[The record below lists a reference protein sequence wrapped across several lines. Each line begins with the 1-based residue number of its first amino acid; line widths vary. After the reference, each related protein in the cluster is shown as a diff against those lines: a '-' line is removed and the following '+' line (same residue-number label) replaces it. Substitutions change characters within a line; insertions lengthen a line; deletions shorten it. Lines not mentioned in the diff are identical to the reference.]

1 MHGKRFTFI
10 LIPPNDGL
18 VREYRLTPK
27 ILAVG
32 GVLAFAF
39 ICAFCYYLA
48 GFYSLAHHQEDL
60 AQLRA
65 ENGEL
70 MRSIEH
76 TREAVTLLE
85 KTMVVLREDDEKL
98 RNYHQMEPLSDD
110 ERLAGTGGPAEP
122 SRLHSVL
129 PGRKRAAIE
138 DLNSNILRLQR
149 EAKIQEESFS
159 LLETK
164 FRESEEGWKHFPT
177 ISPVSTDHS
186 WVSSRFG
193 YRSDPFTGRSA
204 FHSGVDF
211 AGRRGTP
218 IYATADGT
226 VDDVYRDTGMGN
238 VVVIEHDITVTDESG
253 KIYKKEGMYQTEYGH
268 LERSLV
274 SPGQR
279 VSRGQQ
285 IATMGN
291 TGRSTG
297 PHLHYAVLYK
307 DRRLGRKGYV
317 DPENFILDMPGA
329 LEKTAGMGGAADS
342 PE

>member
-1 MHGKRFTFI
+1 MHRKRFTFI
-10 LIPPNDGL
+10 LIPPNDGQ
-18 VREYRLTPK
+18 VQEYRLTPRV
-27 ILAVG
+27 LAVAG
-32 GVLAFAF
+32 MLVFVF
-39 ICAFCYYLA
+39 VCAFGYYLA
-48 GFYSLAHHQEDL
+48 GFYSMAHHQENL

-70 MRSIEH
+70 LRSIEH
-76 TREAVTLLE
+76 TREVVSQLE

-98 RNYHQMEPLSDD
+98 RNYHQMDPLSAD
-110 ERLAGTGGPAEP
+110 ERLAGTGGPEEP
-122 SRLHSVL
+122 SRLGSVL
-129 PGRKRAAIE
+129 SGRKRAALE
-138 DLNSNILRLQR
+138 DLNGNILRLQR
-149 EAKIQEESFS
+149 EAKIQEESFA

-164 FRESEEGWKHFPT
+164 FRDGEEGWKHFPT
-177 ISPVSTDHS
+177 IAPVSSDHS

-218 IYATADGT
+218 VYATADGT
-226 VDDVYRDTGMGN
+226 VNDAYRDTGLGN
-238 VVVIEHDITVTDESG
+238 VVLIDHDIMVTDESG
-253 KIYKKEGMYQTEYGH
+253 KTFKKEGIYQTEYGH
-268 LERSLV
+268 LEKMLV

-285 IATMGN
+285 IGTMGN

-307 DRRLGRKGYV
+307 DRRMGRKGYV
-317 DPENFILDMPGA
+317 DPETFILDMPSSLDKLAG
-329 LEKTAGMGGAADS
+329 LGGVDSTA
-342 PE
+342 E

>member
-1 MHGKRFTFI
+1 MHRKRFTFI
-10 LIPPNDGL
+10 LIPPNDGQ
-18 VREYRLTPK
+18 VQEYRVNPR
-27 ILAVG
+27 ILALG
-32 GVLAFAF
+32 GMIAFVFLCAFA
-39 ICAFCYYLA
+39 YYFA
-48 GFYSLAHHQEDL
+48 GFYSLADHQEDL

-70 MRSIEH
+70 LRSIEH
-76 TREAVTLLE
+76 TRGVVSQLE

-98 RNYHQMEPLSDD
+98 RNYHQMEPLSAD

-122 SRLHSVL
+122 RLASVL
-129 PGRKRAAIE
+129 PGRKRAAVE
-138 DLNSNILRLQR
+138 DLNANILRLQR
-149 EAKIQEESFS
+149 EAKIQEESFA
-159 LLETK
+159 LLEAK

-177 ISPVSTDHS
+177 ISPVSSDHS

-218 IYATADGT
+218 VYATADGT
-226 VDDVYRDTGMGN
+226 VNDAYRDTGLGN
-238 VVVIEHDITVTDESG
+238 VVVIDHDMIVSDESG
-253 KIYKKEGMYQTEYGH
+253 KSYKKEGIYQTEYGH
-268 LERSLV
+268 LEKMLV

-307 DRRLGRKGYV
+307 DRRMGRKGYV
-317 DPENFILDMPGA
+317 DPENFILDMPGP
-329 LEKTAGMGGAADS
+329 LEKMAALGGGTTAD
-342 PE
+342 

>member
-1 MHGKRFTFI
+1 MHRKRFTFI
-10 LIPPNDGL
+10 LIPPNDGQ
-18 VREYRLTPK
+18 VQEYRLTPR
-27 ILAVG
+27 ILAIAGMV
-32 GVLAFAF
+32 AF
-39 ICAFCYYLA
+39 IFLCAFGYYFT
-48 GFYSLAHHQEDL
+48 GFYSRADHQENL

-70 MRSIEH
+70 LRSIEH
-76 TREAVTLLE
+76 TRGVVYQLE

-98 RNYHQMEPLSDD
+98 RNYHQMEPLSAD
-110 ERLAGTGGPAEP
+110 ERLAGTGGPDEP
-122 SRLHSVL
+122 PQLSSVL
-129 PGRKRAAIE
+129 PARKRAALE
-138 DLNSNILRLQR
+138 DLNVDILRLQR

-159 LLETK
+159 LLENK

-177 ISPVSTDHS
+177 ISPVSSDHS

-204 FHSGVDF
+204 FHSGLDF

-218 IYATADGT
+218 VYATADGT
-226 VDDVYRDTGMGN
+226 VNDAYRDTGLGN
-238 VVVIEHDITVTDESG
+238 TVVIDHDIVVTDENG
-253 KIYKKEGMYQTEYGH
+253 KPYKKEGIYQTEYGH
-268 LERSLV
+268 LEKMLV

-297 PHLHYAVLYK
+297 PHLHYGVLYK
-307 DRRLGRKGYV
+307 DRRMGRKGYV
-317 DPENFILDMPGA
+317 DPENFILDMPNALEKLAGLGPIGA
-329 LEKTAGMGGAADS
+329 LE
-342 PE
+342 

>member
-10 LIPPNDGL
+10 LIPPNDGQ
-18 VREYRLTPK
+18 VQEYRVTRRVLGVAA
-27 ILAVG
+27 AV
-32 GVLAFAF
+32 AFIF
-39 ICAFCYYLA
+39 ICAFGYFLA
-48 GFYSLAHHQEDL
+48 GFYSLSDHEEDL

-70 MRSIEH
+70 LRGIEH
-76 TREAVTLLE
+76 TREAVSQLE

-98 RNYHQMEPLSDD
+98 RNYHQMEPLSAD

-122 SRLHSVL
+122 SRLNSAL
-129 PGRKRAAIE
+129 PGRRRAALE
-138 DLNSNILRLQR
+138 DLNGNILRLQR

-159 LLETK
+159 LLENK

-177 ISPVSTDHS
+177 IAPVSSEHS

-204 FHSGVDF
+204 FHSGLDF

-218 IYATADGT
+218 VYATADGT
-226 VDDVYRDTGMGN
+226 VNDAYRDTGLGN
-238 VVVIEHDITVTDESG
+238 VVVIDHDILVTDENG
-253 KIYKKEGMYQTEYGH
+253 KTYKKEGIYQTEYGH
-268 LERSLV
+268 LEKMLV

-279 VSRGQQ
+279 VTRGQQ
-285 IATMGN
+285 IGNMGN

-307 DRRLGRKGYV
+307 DHRMGRKGYV
-317 DPENFILDMPGA
+317 DPENFILDMPGSMG
-329 LEKTAGMGGAADS
+329 KMAGIGGTDESA
-342 PE
+342 E